1 MAVLDRQRKTWLLLA
16 VLALMVNL
24 PLLHSW
30 YLGWRVEQSGTDVTA
45 TVVQEETS
53 CVAEGDRLLLPLRVP
68 PAAGWGE
75 QNGLCPR
82 VDRETYDAAIAD
94 GQVTVRVLEDRP
106 GAYAI
111 DGEVGSPVLLIGTLV
126 IDVFLV
132 LMVFLSRRY
141 GKPRTSVVRIS
152 ALGDVEPGPPDAA
165 YEEEGDG
172 VVLVRGQVVGLEPDE
187 VVLDTGLREVVV
199 ILDGFA
205 NSVGWQQPAQV
216 RGRLVE

>member
-30 YLGWRVEQSGTDVTA
+30 YLGWRVEQVGTDVTA

-53 CVAEGDRLLLPLRVP
+53 CVAEGDRFLLPLRVP
-68 PAAGWGE
+68 PAAGWGQ

-94 GQVTVRVLEDRP
+94 GQVTVRVIEDRP

-111 DGEVGSPVLLIGTLV
+111 DGEVGSPVLLLGTLA
-126 IDVFLV
+126 IDALLV

-141 GKPRTSVVRIS
+141 GKPRTSFARIS
-152 ALGDVEPGPPDAA
+152 ALGDVEPAPPGAA
-165 YEEEGDG
+165 FEEEGDG
-172 VVLVRGQVVGLEPDE
+172 VVLVRGQVVGLDPDE
-187 VVLDTGLREVVV
+187 VVLDAGSHEVVV
-199 ILDGFA
+199 ILDGHA
-205 NSVGWQQPAQV
+205 NPVGWQQPAQV